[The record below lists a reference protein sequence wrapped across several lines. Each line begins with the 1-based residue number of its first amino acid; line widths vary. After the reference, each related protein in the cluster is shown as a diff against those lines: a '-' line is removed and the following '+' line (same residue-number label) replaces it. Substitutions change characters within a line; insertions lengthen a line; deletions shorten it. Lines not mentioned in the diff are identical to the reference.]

1 MYGYVRMGRR
11 GEAARQRIGGIW
23 LAAATVPERGLLA
36 PLRRR
41 RIWRRLRK
49 WGAVRC
55 VLPRQLAAEAGRYGL
70 LPVEV
75 HRLRQAVLPQ
85 LLALQGDLRRQTA
98 ALRAAWVS
106 PAVREAAMVLA
117 QRARYLTLAVDSG
130 GAALARELR
139 ERFGDCFAGCVD
151 PIVGVQFRGC
161 ATVGGSIYGRFGFSD
176 LCTLFLA
183 LGAEAVLYRGGA
195 VPLET
200 FLKTP
205 RHGER
210 DILLSIRIPDDGRR
224 VAFEA
229 FRRTATD
236 LAVLNTAVCRSSENT
251 WRVAVGAR
259 PAVAALAL
267 RAGELL
273 SLGDDPAQAARTAAQ
288 ELRFGDNLRGS
299 GEYRRALCEVLT
311 ARCVEQLTSME
322 PNGWRRTAE

>member
-139 ERFGDCFAGCVD
+139 ERFGLS
-151 PIVGVQFRGC
+151 
-161 ATVGGSIYGRFGFSD
+161 TGSR
-176 LCTLFLA
+176 A
-183 LGAEAVLYRGGA
+183 PAGAEICLGEDCQRYQQVTYQLRRGGNLLPWEQPEQLLAVLYECGEIKKEEIY
-195 VPLET
+195 V
-200 FLKTP
+200 KT
-205 RHGER
+205 
-210 DILLSIRIPDDGRR
+210 IVSN
-224 VAFEA
+224 A
-229 FRRTATD
+229 
-236 LAVLNTAVCRSSENT
+236 
-251 WRVAVGAR
+251 
-259 PAVAALAL
+259 
-267 RAGELL
+267 
-273 SLGDDPAQAARTAAQ
+273 
-288 ELRFGDNLRGS
+288 
-299 GEYRRALCEVLT
+299 
-311 ARCVEQLTSME
+311 
-322 PNGWRRTAE
+322 

>member
-139 ERFGDCFAGCVD
+139 ERFGLSTGSRAA
-151 PIVGVQFRGC
+151 P
-161 ATVGGSIYGRFGFSD
+161 TVTVSFGG
-176 LCTLFLA
+176 A
-183 LGAEAVLYRGGA
+183 PAGAEICLGEDCQRYQQVTYQLRRGGNLLPWEQPEQLLAVLYECGEIKKEEIC
-195 VPLET
+195 V
-200 FLKTP
+200 KT
-205 RHGER
+205 
-210 DILLSIRIPDDGRR
+210 IVSN
-224 VAFEA
+224 A
-229 FRRTATD
+229 
-236 LAVLNTAVCRSSENT
+236 
-251 WRVAVGAR
+251 
-259 PAVAALAL
+259 
-267 RAGELL
+267 
-273 SLGDDPAQAARTAAQ
+273 
-288 ELRFGDNLRGS
+288 
-299 GEYRRALCEVLT
+299 
-311 ARCVEQLTSME
+311 
-322 PNGWRRTAE
+322 

>member
-1 MYGYVRMGRR
+1 MLDIREYVMAGSLEEATSLLEKSPTNRVSGGGCGLRLERR
-11 GEAARQRIGGIW
+11 PRGTLVDLSRLGLDRVEA
-23 LAAATVPERGLLA
+23 
-36 PLRRR
+36 
-41 RIWRRLRK
+41 K
-49 WGAVRC
+49 DGAVSVGSGC
-55 VLPRQLAAEAGRYGL
+55 T
-70 LPVEV
+70 
-75 HRLRQAVLPQ
+75 LRTLERS
-85 LLALQGDLRRQTA
+85 AL
-98 ALRAAWVS
+98 
-106 PAVREAAMVLA
+106 
-117 QRARYLTLAVDSG
+117 
-130 GAALARELR
+130 LR